1 MRQPG
6 FRPMTKLRGGVFSQ
20 FLIIL
25 IALLPLLILNA
36 GLNAQDTSCV
46 GEDPGLKRLAN
57 EIARLSKPAQ
67 GVVGVGAIHPETGR
81 EVYMNKGVGFPM
93 ASTYKVPIAAKLF
106 SLVDAGKV
114 KLDDLITVEAGD
126 LRLGSGTL
134 TNLFDDPGYKLSVLN
149 LIKLMLII
157 SDNSA
162 TDICMR
168 TAGGAAAITQHMK
181 DIGIQG
187 LRVDRPTLGIIN
199 DFFGF
204 KDIDIEGRI
213 TIAEIMKRIKDI
225 PQEEQEKMAKVYEEK
240 FNKDPRDT
248 TTPEAMALLLKKIW
262 QREILSEA
270 SSQKMLDIMKRCE
283 TGTER
288 IRGMLPPGTVAYD
301 KTGTIGGT
309 LNDAGIIELPDGAGT
324 VVVAVY
330 IKESKAENAAR
341 ANVIAQISR
350 AVYDYFLFNPGAK

>member
-1 MRQPG
+1 MSFKTIKEVGTMR
-6 FRPMTKLRGGVFSQ
+6 RLCV
-20 FLIIL
+20 IL
-25 IALLPLLILNA
+25 LVLCLSA
-36 GLNAQDTSCV
+36 GLTAQDTSVV
-46 GEDPGLKRLAN
+46 GEDTGLQRLAN
-57 EIARLSKPAQ
+57 EIVRLSKPAQ
-67 GVVGVGAIHPETGR
+67 GVVGVGAIHLETGR
-81 EVYMNKGVGFPM
+81 ELYLNKGVGFPM

-106 SLVDAGKV
+106 RLVDEGKV
-114 KLDDLITVEAGD
+114 KLDDVINVEAGD

-134 TNLFDDPGYKLSVLN
+134 SNLFDDPGVKLSVLN

-181 DIGIQG
+181 DIGIEG

-204 KDIDIEGRI
+204 KDIDMTGRI
-213 TIAEIMKRIKDI
+213 TIAEIMERIKDI
-225 PQEEQEKMAKVYEEK
+225 SPEEQEKMAKIYAEK

-309 LNDAGIIELPDGAGT
+309 LNDAGMIELPDNAGT
-324 VVVAVY
+324 VIVAVY

-341 ANVIAQISR
+341 AKVIAQISR
-350 AVYDYFLFNPGAK
+350 AVYDYFLFNPESK